1 MQQMTTAEYKKI
13 RGVKNTVGITRA
25 MNKGKRLIG
34 VISYKKVGRDWVLM
48 VDLQEAKKNP
58 KKCLVI
64 QE

>member
-1 MQQMTTAEYKKI
+1 MTEMTTSQYKKI

-25 MNKGKRLIG
+25 MKLGKKLIG
-34 VISYKKVGRDWVLM
+34 VLSYRKVGRDWVLN
-48 VDLQEAKKNP
+48 VDLEAAKKNP